1 MWVRE
6 AGKEG
11 GCGSGEALTGW
22 QLEGDGQGQGGRVG
36 HRSPGWTLPP
46 GQGGTPGRGGLS
58 PGWRVGVGPEGRAG
72 RWAWLPASNQFC
84 LEPSNLK
91 APVAGL

>member
-36 HRSPGWTLPP
+36 HRSPGW
-46 GQGGTPGRGGLS
+46 G
-58 PGWRVGVGPEGRAG
+58 VGVRPEGRAG